1 MPFSFERVKE
11 HLARKYRIGYYLSD
25 GYIRPCG
32 AMERAVTRAKEK
44 LESQGHTLV
53 HLDKVDNTNLF
64 KLLDEILKL
73 DQVKAMARSMRLE

>member
-1 MPFSFERVKE
+1 
-11 HLARKYRIGYYLSD
+11 
-25 GYIRPCG
+25 
-32 AMERAVTRAKEK
+32 MERAVTRAKEK

-53 HLDKVDNTNLF
+53 HLDKLDNTNLF